1 MSVSYFYPPGCETKN
16 EQTCPQTK
24 IDQICGEDEDDIIT
38 SEAIRAPFFK
48 ALLSTEEFTND
59 NREFPGYTR
68 HKGKRNIDGGF
79 TPGTGKCYNDYLEAH
94 AVDPQQSEGLR
105 KWIRENSADPNT
117 R

>member
-48 ALLSTEEFTND
+48 ALLSTETLD
-59 NREFPGYTR
+59 DQFPGYTR
-68 HKGKRNIDGGF
+68 HKSKRNNDGGF
-79 TPGTGKCYNDYLEAH
+79 KPGTGKCYNDYLEAH

-105 KWIRENSADPNT
+105 KWISENSADPNT